1 METTPTPF
9 DLNRAVQQWRDNLEQ
24 SPAFRRDNLEELE
37 THLRDS
43 VAYLQQRGLA
53 ADEAFLIATRRVGTD
68 AALGTEFGKTNTH
81 GVWVDRGL
89 GMLAGIQIYGCIG
102 QLMSTATSGIMLG
115 VSEIKPLEPTTL
127 SYLWGGLVCGLAH
140 LLIFAAVL
148 TGSWRLLQRK
158 SGWISGQLQRKRSFA
173 KVVVSCLLII
183 LCVRMVS
190 LGGQLLYMKMA
201 RSIHH
206 DYNNFWMAGNY
217 GVICA
222 ALLESTVLLILA
234 FSLARRKY
242 FARA

>member
-148 TGSWRLLQRK
+148 TGELAVAPAKIRLD
-158 SGWISGQLQRKRSFA
+158 F
-173 KVVVSCLLII
+173 
-183 LCVRMVS
+183 
-190 LGGQLLYMKMA
+190 
-201 RSIHH
+201 RSIATKAQFCQGRGELPA
-206 DYNNFWMAGNY
+206 DYFVRAHGFL
-217 GVICA
+217 GRP
-222 ALLESTVLLILA
+222 T
-234 FSLARRKY
+234 SLHENGAIHSS
-242 FARA
+242 